1 MEQTT
6 LSKLHIKDGPH
17 ILIKYD
23 GSEILLDKPVYN
35 VSDEYLMGK
44 NGFYKCSICKD
55 WFDQII
61 TLSENYHPKFVQNKQ
76 YCEACDETVNKSTK
90 VDCHS

>member
-1 MEQTT
+1 M
-6 LSKLHIKDGPH
+6 SKLIIKDGPH
-17 ILIKYD
+17 ILIKKD
-23 GSEILLDKPVYN
+23 GSTILLDKPTYN
-35 VSDEYLMGK
+35 VSDEYLMGS

-76 YCEACDETVNKSTK
+76 YCSECDNNVNKSTK